1 MGRLQLF
8 EKNRIKELAIEFIK
22 EFPYSNQIFSIHP
35 SKSIQKS
42 KSNESVDSFYGDK
55 NSQKETTNISNSA
68 DFLEKIEIE
77 LTRYSHSNFEP
88 NMKCSKFW
96 LLNEDKFPLLKQ
108 VAQVVLTATATSVPS
123 EMIFSAGSNQV
134 WEKINRLSAIQITW
148 KSMFLNS
155 IFL

>member
-1 MGRLQLF
+1 MRRFLNPEYRNLSQSQSEF

-22 EFPYSNQIFSIHP
+22 EFSYSNQAFSIHP

-42 KSNESVDSFYGDK
+42 TSNESVDSFYGD

-88 NMKCSKFW
+88 KMKCSQF
-96 LLNEDKFPLLKQ
+96 
-108 VAQVVLTATATSVPS
+108 
-123 EMIFSAGSNQV
+123 
-134 WEKINRLSAIQITW
+134 
-148 KSMFLNS
+148 
-155 IFL
+155 